1 LTCWSHLVAE
11 LGFTLIEVPESFKLI
26 VVGRGAVLEDAYLV
40 LGGARVGHS
49 VDVGALVGVIA
60 PVVDV
65 ERLVDVPTLDL
76 LIEILAHRRIYP
88 IEAIVVLQP
97 VVVFPPVVIC
107 VEVLQEISEAIGL
120 TLLVAVI
127 IVAASEETILK
138 YSY

>member
-76 LIEILAHRRIYP
+76 LFEILAHRRIYP
-88 IEAIVVLQP
+88 IEAIVLQP